1 MFHGEVIMCLWNY
14 ILTFLRCC
22 CWRSHWES
30 LCTYVWKKAN
40 LSLLLFNPISNCVWG
55 SLFLSPPPNDGS
67 ISVVI
72 SISNKTNFL
81 MQTIKLFILTS
92 DYLILSRESG
102 QENVTIYH
110 AKDNGGECP
119 IYINIYG
126 HNFVWLLLWL
136 QQGRDHCN
144 NNGFQLS
151 EAYCSILIQPFYFQ
165 SSVCTPFLI
174 PNVAPMIVS
183 VIH

>member
-92 DYLILSRESG
+92 DYLILSCESG

-119 IYINIYG
+119 IYMWTCMDITLSGCYYG
-126 HNFVWLLLWL
+126 
-136 QQGRDHCN
+136 
-144 NNGFQLS
+144 
-151 EAYCSILIQPFYFQ
+151 CSREEIIAITMAFNLVKHIVPYLYNPSIFKALYVRH
-165 SSVCTPFLI
+165 SLFLMLH
-174 PNVAPMIVS
+174 PW
-183 VIH
+183 